1 MKTFILTL
9 LLCFLSVGCATT
21 RALPVYEESGL
32 TVEEK
37 KLLASAAEEQAF
49 LESSGIIY
57 EDEKL
62 EEYLHQI
69 VSRLQPSSVRDEIH
83 FRVKVIKDP
92 HLNAFVLPNGTIY
105 MHTGILARLNNED
118 QIAALL
124 SHEMTHVLKRHAL
137 MSSWGRDAG
146 SPAFLGHLGKIGDF
160 LALLGSIGTM
170 ASLSGYSQE
179 LETEADLVGMAMM
192 SAAGYDPKEVL
203 RLFEHL
209 TREKEE
215 QNIKEPFFFGTHPR
229 VERRIEN
236 CRQFLGTSFEETGPG
251 QNIERL
257 FLERMKEVILD
268 NASLDLRAG
277 RYDSARRGAEKVL
290 KTGQD
295 DARAYFLLGE
305 IFRQR
310 GGSAD
315 YGKAKAFYEKAISI
329 DPKYPDPHEAIGLI
343 YYKEGE
349 WVLAR
354 QFFESC
360 LALSPHPP
368 GKAYI
373 EGYLKK
379 CVRRGIDS

>member
-1 MKTFILTL
+1 MKTFILTM

-21 RALPVYEESGL
+21 RAVPVYEESGL

-37 KLLASAAEEQAF
+37 KRLACAAEEQAF

-62 EEYLHQI
+62 EAFLYQI
-69 VSRLQPSSVRDEIH
+69 VSRLQPSGVRDEIH

-124 SHEMTHVLKRHAL
+124 SHEMTHILRRHAL
-137 MSSWGRDAG
+137 KSFRGKDAESPTLPGR
-146 SPAFLGHLGKIGDF
+146 FGKFGDF

-192 SAAGYDPKEVL
+192 SAVGYDPKEVL
-203 RLFEHL
+203 RLFEYL
-209 TREKEE
+209 KREKEE

-229 VERRIEN
+229 IERRIDN
-236 CRQFLGTSFEETGPG
+236 CRQYLGTSLEDKSPG
-251 QNIERL
+251 QNNEI
-257 FLERMKEVILD
+257 FFFVRMKKVILE
-268 NASLDLRAG
+268 NTSLDLKAG

-290 KTGQD
+290 KTGQG

-310 GGSAD
+310 GGAAD

-349 WVLAR
+349 WDLAR

-360 LALSPHPP
+360 LALSPHLPER
-368 GKAYI
+368 AYI

-379 CVRRGIDS
+379 CVQRGIDS